1 MVIAAIVFI
10 LVSNLAVIL
19 QVSGIGGSW
28 MIWMTAATLFILCNI
43 FPSFRQFPVTRL
55 KNLQRGVALLI
66 EFLIT
71 CVVDVAV
78 LVVSLVFRDSEFCTL
93 STATIVANSVIAFLA
108 GVVIFWNGIIRVY
121 VTSAQLG
128 VKWRVI
134 GILCGMIPIAHLIVL
149 GIIIKISYR
158 EYTEET
164 ARFVLNVSRADD
176 QVCKTRYP
184 ILMVHGVFFRDI
196 KYFKYWGRIPK
207 DLEKNGATLFYGQQ
221 ESARSVEECGRQLA
235 ERIRQIVEGTGCG
248 KVNII
253 AHSKGG
259 LDSRA
264 AITLHKMAPY
274 VASLTTVN
282 TPHRGCLFADY
293 LLGKAPEKLK
303 RSVAASYNAAMI
315 RTGEKD
321 SDFLSAVYSL
331 TNEECEKFN
340 EACPDVPGVYYQSI
354 GSKSVNAVG
363 GRFPLNLSYIFVKK
377 FDGPN
382 DGLVALS
389 SMQWGEN
396 FIVVEPR
403 KKRGIT
409 HGDII
414 DLNRENIDGFD
425 VRETYVQI
433 VKGLKDRGL

>member
-1 MVIAAIVFI
+1 MVLAVIVFI
-10 LVSNLAVIL
+10 IVSNLVVIIDVL
-19 QVSGIGGSW
+19 GIPGTW
-28 MIWMTAATLFILCNI
+28 MMALSAFTIFILCNI
-43 FPSFRQFPVTRL
+43 FPSFKKFPVTRL

-71 CVVDVAV
+71 SVVDVAV
-78 LVVSLVFRDSEFCTL
+78 LVVSIILRNKDMVISDA
-93 STATIVANSVIAFLA
+93 ATVVANSIIAFLA
-108 GVVIFWNGIIRVY
+108 AVVIFWNGILRVY
-121 VTSAQLG
+121 LTSAQLG
-128 VKWRVI
+128 VKWRII
-134 GILCGMIPIAHLIVL
+134 GALCGMIPIAHLIVL
-149 GIIIKISYR
+149 GFIIKISYR

-164 ARFVLNVSRADD
+164 ARFVLNESRADD
-176 QVCKTRYP
+176 QICKTRYP
-184 ILMVHGVFFRDI
+184 VLMVHGVFFRDI
-196 KYFKYWGRIPK
+196 KYFKYWGRIPN

-264 AITLHKMAPY
+264 AITLHGMAPY

-303 RSVAASYNAAMI
+303 KSVAASYNTAMI
-315 RTGEKD
+315 KTGERD
-321 SDFLSAVYSL
+321 SDFLAAVYAL
-331 TNEECEKFN
+331 TNEECAKFN
-340 EACPDVPGVYYQSI
+340 EMCPDAPGVYYQSI

-382 DGLVALS
+382 DGLVALD

-403 KKRGIT
+403 KMRGIT

>member
-1 MVIAAIVFI
+1 
-10 LVSNLAVIL
+10 
-19 QVSGIGGSW
+19 
-28 MIWMTAATLFILCNI
+28 
-43 FPSFRQFPVTRL
+43 
-55 KNLQRGVALLI
+55 
-66 EFLIT
+66 
-71 CVVDVAV
+71 
-78 LVVSLVFRDSEFCTL
+78 
-93 STATIVANSVIAFLA
+93 
-108 GVVIFWNGIIRVY
+108 
-121 VTSAQLG
+121 
-128 VKWRVI
+128 
-134 GILCGMIPIAHLIVL
+134 
-149 GIIIKISYR
+149 
-158 EYTEET
+158 
-164 ARFVLNVSRADD
+164 
-176 QVCKTRYP
+176 
-184 ILMVHGVFFRDI
+184 
-196 KYFKYWGRIPK
+196 
-207 DLEKNGATLFYGQQ
+207 
-221 ESARSVEECGRQLA
+221 
-235 ERIRQIVEGTGCG
+235 
-248 KVNII
+248 
-253 AHSKGG
+253 
-259 LDSRA
+259 
-264 AITLHKMAPY
+264 
-274 VASLTTVN
+274 
-282 TPHRGCLFADY
+282 
-293 LLGKAPEKLK
+293 
-303 RSVAASYNAAMI
+303 MI